1 MTEPIEIAD
10 TAEPVAAGIWH
21 WRIRNSAIGGSTSS
35 CHLFDS
41 PQGAVL
47 VDPVRLAD
55 EAFARLP
62 KPDVILLTSKG
73 HQRSAWRYRQ
83 QFGAEVWAP
92 SGTPPPDETPDHL
105 YAEGDPLPGGFQALM
120 TPGPSRLH
128 FSLLR
133 PDPAGVLVSADLL
146 MGDPD
151 TGLRFVPLEFH
162 DDPAQTKRSV
172 EGLLELPFSLL
183 CLDHGGPFPD
193 GKAAIRNLLAHEGE
207 QH

>member
-10 TAEPVAAGIWH
+10 AAEPVAPGIWH
-21 WRIRNSAIGGSTSS
+21 WRIQNSAIGGSTSS
-35 CHLFDS
+35 CHLFQS
-41 PQGAVL
+41 PQSTVL

-55 EAFARLP
+55 DALAGLP
-62 KPDVILLTSKG
+62 KPGVILLTSKG

-92 SGTPPPDETPDHL
+92 SGTPPPDETPDQL
-105 YAEGDPLPGGFQALM
+105 YAEGDVLPGGFAAVM

-133 PDPAGVLVSADLL
+133 PDPEGVLICADLL

-151 TGLRFVPLEFH
+151 AGLRFVPLEFH
-162 DDPAQTKRSV
+162 DDPQQTRRSV
-172 EGLLELPFSLL
+172 AALLELPFGLL
-183 CLDHGGPFPD
+183 CLDHGRPFLD
-193 GKAAIRNLLAHEGE
+193 GKAAIRQLLASEGE
-207 QH
+207 PV